1 MRKLTPWA
9 KALIIALVYSFLFL
23 LPLQLSKVLN
33 DYTFNLAI
41 SHLTLSLFIISYDY
55 DLLGKEYR
63 SFSLNTLLGF
73 LLLVATCVIFVVLI
87 ILNNYTALTF
97 SDLFVSPNVNNA
109 LLQIM
114 ELFSIVF
121 CLHLN
126 EAYIFL
132 RFAKLFKA
140 HREFKACAIGSVL
153 YIAFHLLLTYLGG
166 GNLVTSIIYYT
177 LTGTVLAAIHY
188 EHDAIHTYLLGATI
202 TILGYIFLF

>member
-9 KALIIALVYSFLFL
+9 KTLIIALVYTFLFL

-55 DLLGKEYR
+55 DLFEKEYR
-63 SFSLNTLLGF
+63 RFSLNTLLGF
-73 LLLVATCVIFVVLI
+73 LLFVATCVIFVILI
-87 ILNNYTALTF
+87 LLNSYTTLTF
-97 SDLFVSPNVNNA
+97 ADLFVSTNGENT
-109 LLQIM
+109 LLLIM

-126 EAYIFL
+126 EAYIYL

-140 HREFKACAIGSVL
+140 HREFKACTVGVIL
-153 YIAFHLLLTYLGG
+153 YVAFHLLLTYLGD
-166 GNLVTSIIYYT
+166 GNLVTSSIYYT
-177 LTGTVLAAIHY
+177 LTGLMLSSIHY
-188 EHDAIHTYLLGATI
+188 EHDAIHTYLLGSAV